1 MRFVDLPLAKRR
13 MKKTLYEILGV
24 QPDATSEQI
33 TEAYQKASG
42 ILADNTSH
50 DPNHRIILREAFQTL
65 SNPQR
70 RPAYD
75 ASLATPVY
83 DSPIKLK
90 HSNAGDGLAKLQ
102 SSSRIKWVIGILL
115 ILGVVLWW
123 QTKKFAANKALATKP
138 VVQLSAV
145 RLSPAVD
152 VQGASSLKDVS
163 INGATKTAEQIYAE
177 RSLSVA
183 LINVFDRMGKQTS
196 LGSGVVIEP
205 GVVITN
211 CHVTQ
216 LASQIKV
223 RIGNDLLAAT
233 PGTADE
239 EFDLCRLNVPNMT
252 APAVAIGS
260 IKSLRVGQK
269 VYAIG
274 APQGLDLTISDGI
287 ISSFRNA
294 PGGEVIQTTAPIS
307 PGSSG
312 GGLFDASGNLIGIV
326 AFQSRTGQNLN
337 FAIPADW
344 ISQMRSRSAMGGG
357 IGELTR
363 PDSGAAPENGAMSR

>member
-1 MRFVDLPLAKRR
+1 MQLIQLPTAKKI

-24 QPDATSEQI
+24 PPDASSEQI
-33 TEAYQKASG
+33 NEAYEKASG
-42 ILADNTSH
+42 ILADNASH

-83 DSPIKLK
+83 DSPIKLTN
-90 HSNAGDGLAKLQ
+90 SNAGGDLVRLQ
-102 SSSRIKWVIGILL
+102 SSTRLKWIIGILL
-115 ILGVVLWW
+115 LLGIVLWW
-123 QTKKFAANKALATKP
+123 QTKKFAANRLHATKP
-138 VVQLSAV
+138 VIQLSTLQ
-145 RLSPAVD
+145 LSTGV
-152 VQGASSLKDVS
+152 GASATLPSKELS
-163 INGATKTAEQIYAE
+163 FAGTTKTGEQIYAE
-177 RSLSVA
+177 RSPSVA
-183 LINVFDRMGKQTS
+183 LINVFDRMGKQVS

-205 GVVITN
+205 GVIITN

-216 LASQIKV
+216 SASQIKV

-233 PGTADE
+233 QGTADE
-239 EFDLCRLNVPNMT
+239 DFDLCRLNVPNMT
-252 APAVAIGS
+252 APVVAIGS

-269 VYAIG
+269 VFAIG

-344 ISQMRSRSAMGGG
+344 ISQMRSRSASGGG

-363 PDSGAAPENGAMSR
+363 PDSGAAPENGVMTR

>member
-1 MRFVDLPLAKRR
+1 

-24 QPDATSEQI
+24 NPDATSEQI
-33 TEAYQKASG
+33 NEAYQKASG
-42 ILADNTSH
+42 VLADNSTQ
-50 DPNHRIILREAFQTL
+50 DPNHRVILREAFHTL

-83 DSPIKLK
+83 DSPIEF
-90 HSNAGDGLAKLQ
+90 SQ
-102 SSSRIKWVIGILL
+102 STSGNHLVGSQGKSKMKWVIAAL
-115 ILGVVLWW
+115 IFFGVILWW
-123 QTKKFAANKALATKP
+123 QTKKFAARKALPVKP

-145 RLSPAVD
+145 RLSSSVD
-152 VQGASSLKDVS
+152 LHAPTPLKEDS
-163 INGATKTAEQIYAE
+163 ITSVIKTAEQIYAE

-183 LINVFDRMGKQTS
+183 LINVFDRYGKQTS

-216 LASQIKV
+216 AASQIKV
-223 RIGNDLLAAT
+223 RIGIDLLTAT

-239 EFDLCRLNVPNMT
+239 DFDLCRLNVANMT
-252 APAVAIGS
+252 APAVTLGS
-260 IKSLRVGQK
+260 IKSLRIGQK

-312 GGLFDASGNLIGIV
+312 GGLFDASGKLIGIV

-344 ISQMRSRSAMGGG
+344 ISQMRTRSAMGAG

-363 PDSGAAPENGAMSR
+363 PDSGAAPEPGAMSQ

>member
-1 MRFVDLPLAKRR
+1 
-13 MKKTLYEILGV
+13 MKKTLYEILGLK
-24 QPDATSEQI
+24 PDATAEQI
-33 TEAYQKASG
+33 NEAYQKASE
-42 ILADNTSH
+42 ILAENSSH

-83 DSPIKLK
+83 DSPIKLT
-90 HSNAGDGLAKLQ
+90 HSHAGGGLAKLPDT
-102 SSSRIKWVIGILL
+102 SRMKWIIAILL
-115 ILGVVLWW
+115 VLGIILWW
-123 QTKKFAANKALATKP
+123 QTKKFAANKALAAKP
-138 VVQLSAV
+138 AHQLSTLRVISNTDAPV
-145 RLSPAVD
+145 ASLAKEAILSSA
-152 VQGASSLKDVS
+152 
-163 INGATKTAEQIYAE
+163 IKTGEQIYAE

-183 LINVFDRMGKQTS
+183 LINVFDRSGRQTS

-216 LASQIKV
+216 SANQIKV
-223 RIGNDLLAAT
+223 RIGNDLLPAT
-233 PGTADE
+233 LGTADE
-239 EFDLCRLNVPNMT
+239 DFDLCRLNVPNMT

-260 IKSLRVGQK
+260 IKSLRIGQK
-269 VYAIG
+269 VFAIG

-287 ISSFRNA
+287 ISSFRHA

-312 GGLFDASGNLIGIV
+312 GGLFDASGNLVGIV

-344 ISQMRSRSAMGGG
+344 ISQMRSRSASGDS

-363 PDSGAAPENGAMSR
+363 PDSGATSQRQNAER